1 MSECKTT
8 TENDEGQLSLW
19 DAVCLVVGIVIG
31 SSVFETPGIIFSNVP
46 TASSGLLLWVLCGA
60 LSFVGALC
68 YAELATT
75 YPRSGGEYNYLTRA
89 YGSWSGFMFG
99 WAQLA
104 IIQTGSI
111 GALAY
116 VFANYATD
124 FFQVPKEYSKVAPVW
139 FALGAVIA
147 LTMLNSFGVRA
158 GRRIQTLLVVAK
170 LLGISLL
177 VIAGLATTT
186 PANVDQPKP
195 ISGPGWPLATI
206 LVLYAYGGWNDAAFV
221 TAEVRNRSR
230 NIPRALL
237 LGIGAITLIYVMMN
251 LAYLRAL
258 GFEGVRSSFRPAADT
273 LSAVLGKPAGRTMSL
288 LVMISSLG
296 GLNGLVWAVSRV
308 HAAVGAD
315 HPLFALLGRRTR
327 KTGTPIFSLWVQC
340 LVTIAMILAV
350 GTESGQST
358 IDAFFKTLGI
368 PAVPWSK
375 YFGGFGT
382 LYAASAPIFWLFF
395 LATGIAY
402 FVLRVRDKDL
412 HRPFRA
418 PLFPLCPLLFCGM
431 SLFGLYSSVTYAAPL
446 LPLVAVPFALGI
458 PLYLISRS
466 LKGSL
471 TCRDDENPPN
481 GSATT

>member
-1 MSECKTT
+1 MSEHKPAAK
-8 TENDEGQLSLW
+8 NDDGQLSLW
-19 DAVCLVVGIVIG
+19 DAVCLVIGIVIG
-31 SSVFETPGIIFSNVP
+31 SSVFETPGIIFGNVP
-46 TASSGLLLWVLCGA
+46 NASSGILLWGLCGA

-75 YPRSGGEYNYLTRA
+75 YPHSGGEYNYLTRA
-89 YGSWSGFMFG
+89 YGPWAGFLFG

-124 FFQVPKEYSKVAPVW
+124 FFRVPKDMSVW
-139 FALGAVIA
+139 FALAAVII
-147 LTMLNSFGVRA
+147 LTALNSFGVTV
-158 GRRIQTLLVVAK
+158 GRRAQTFLVVAK
-170 LLGISLL
+170 LLGIALL
-177 VIAGLATTT
+177 VFAGLVTSS
-186 PANVDQPKP
+186 PANPNTPQPV
-195 ISGPGWPLATI
+195 SGPGWPLATI

-221 TAEVRNRSR
+221 TAEVRNRTR

-237 LGIGAITLIYVMMN
+237 LGIGAITLIYVLMN

-273 LSAVLGKPAGRTMSL
+273 LTAALGERGGQLMSL

-315 HPLFALLGRRTR
+315 HPLFAVLGRRSAV
-327 KTGTPIFSLWVQC
+327 TGTPVFSLWVQC
-340 LVTIAMILAV
+340 LVTVGMIFVV
-350 GTESGQST
+350 GTEWGQSS
-358 IDAFFKTLGI
+358 IDIFFKSVGI
-368 PAVPWSK
+368 APVPWGR
-375 YFGGFGT
+375 YFGGFQT

-402 FVLRVRDKDL
+402 FVLRVIDKDRD
-412 HRPFRA
+412 RPFRA
-418 PLFPLCPLLFCGM
+418 PLFPLCPLIFCGM

-446 LPLVAVPFALGI
+446 LPLIAVPFALGL
-458 PLYLISRS
+458 PLYAISKA
-466 LKGSL
+466 LKYVVPHPDRVL
-471 TCRDDENPPN
+471 DN
-481 GSATT
+481 